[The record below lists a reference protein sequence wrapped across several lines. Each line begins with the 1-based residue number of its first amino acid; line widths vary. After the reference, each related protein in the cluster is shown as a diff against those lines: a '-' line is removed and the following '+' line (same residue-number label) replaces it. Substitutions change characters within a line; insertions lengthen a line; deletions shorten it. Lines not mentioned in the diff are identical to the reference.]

1 MKVVW
6 DKVYAYFISVW
17 VAICVLTF
25 MDPSS
30 LWHCSINDYTY
41 KMNTS
46 TLVLKGKC
54 NHEIW

>member
-25 MDPSS
+25 PLCDTVQLMT
-30 LWHCSINDYTY
+30 TY

-46 TLVLKGKC
+46 TLLLKGKC
-54 NHEIW
+54 NYQIW